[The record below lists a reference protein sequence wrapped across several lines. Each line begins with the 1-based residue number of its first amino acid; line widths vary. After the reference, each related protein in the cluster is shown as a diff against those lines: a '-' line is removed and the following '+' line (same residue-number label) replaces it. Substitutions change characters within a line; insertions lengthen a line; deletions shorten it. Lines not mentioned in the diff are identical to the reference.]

1 MSYSPGID
9 AVTTLAERFVPGGQV
24 EPVSGRS
31 WLVSVTSDESRFS
44 VRQLDP
50 KLPAIRVELVH
61 EFLAQP
67 ELRNATALTF
77 HDGAGAQAFDARVW
91 VEGEVNGACFV
102 EANWSTLHL
111 PSNRSIEQLGSIAA
125 SLGAFHRT
133 GMNASILAR
142 APHHKLKDELST
154 VRRSLDLDE
163 RRLAGEIRKESR
175 AKRWLGAARPLLTNA
190 EPALEQAG
198 YLRDEPAV
206 LAHLD
211 LWGSHIVSSQNGTNA
226 FLDCATIGAAPAI
239 VDLAQL
245 IARGGAW
252 SDDRVEGVLQGYVDE
267 APLPPL
273 QRRILPWL
281 TALDAIRSC
290 GRLLVRAHDE
300 RNPLSDKDRRTV
312 FAAADL
318 QLELLASLAAK
329 FVPTPPRAYRRQ
341 GRRPNRADD

>member
-1 MSYSPGID
+1 MSDSPGID
-9 AVTTLAERFVPGGQV
+9 AVTALAERFIPGGQI

-31 WLVSVTSDESRFS
+31 WLISVTIGGDRFS

-50 KLPAIRVELVH
+50 KLPTIRVELIH

-67 ELRNATALTF
+67 ELQNATALTA
-77 HDGAGAQAFDARVW
+77 HDGAGSQAFDAREW
-91 VEGEVNGACFV
+91 VEGEVNGDCFV

-111 PSNRSIEQLGSIAA
+111 PSNRTIEQLGSIAA
-125 SLGAFHRT
+125 SLGTFHRT
-133 GMNASILAR
+133 GMNSSILAR
-142 APHHKLKDELST
+142 APHHKLKDELSI

-198 YLRDEPAV
+198 FLRDEPAV
-206 LAHLD
+206 VAHLD
-211 LWGSHIVSSQNGTNA
+211 LWGSHIVTRRDGTSA
-226 FLDCATIGAAPAI
+226 FLDCATIGAAPAV

-252 SDDRVEGVLQGYVDE
+252 SDDRVEAVLQGYVDE

-281 TALDAIRSC
+281 TALDAIHWC

-312 FAAADL
+312 FVAIDL
-318 QLELLASLAAK
+318 QLEMLATLAAK

-341 GRRPNRADD
+341 GRRPDRAGD